1 MKRTVRVTIEKEFD
15 IDIPDHLLSDEN
27 IQSFED
33 FMWEIEDEDKREGL
47 FKYAARC
54 AAYDW
59 DFVEGLGYIGEAYMR
74 EFMKNPESYIVVSE
88 KYDDCEE
95 EIIRSKEVVETHGG
109 LN

>member
-27 IQSFED
+27 IQGFED
-33 FMWEIEDEDKREGL
+33 FMWEIEEEDKREGL

-54 AAYDW
+54 KAYDW
-59 DFVEGLGYIGEAYMR
+59 DFAEGLGYIGEAHMR
-74 EFMKNPESYIVVSE
+74 VFMKSPESYIVVSE
-88 KYDDCEE
+88 KYDDCDE
-95 EIIRSKEVVETHGG
+95 EIVRSKEAVEPHGG